1 MVNVIMK
8 SENKEKDVINIK
20 KNDVETSEV
29 KKEENVVKKVIKEIV
44 PYIVILLVVV
54 IIRTYFVTPVI
65 VNGPSMKPTLDGGE
79 VMILNKRGTLDR
91 FDVVVVK
98 VARDGVNEKII
109 KRIIAMPGET
119 IACENGIIYV
129 NGKRQDEEYS
139 TGTTKDFELVE
150 LGDDEYFVMGDN
162 REDSLDSRYFGP
174 FKKDDIKGTTNLV
187 IFPFGKIG
195 KIE

>member
-1 MVNVIMK
+1 MK
-8 SENKEKDVINIK
+8 SKEKKKDVINDIIEK
-20 KNDVETSEV
+20 DDVKEEKG
-29 KKEENVVKKVIKEIV
+29 KKEEKGIKKVIKEIV

-54 IIRTYFVTPVI
+54 IIRTYFVTPII

-79 VMILNKRGTLDR
+79 VMILNKRESLDR

-98 VARDGVNEKII
+98 VARDGVKEEII
-109 KRIIAMPGET
+109 KRVIAMPGET

-139 TGTTKDFELVE
+139 MGTTKDFKLVE

-174 FKKDDIKGTTNLV
+174 FKKSDIKGTTSLV
-187 IFPFGKIG
+187 LFPFGKIG
-195 KIE
+195 NIE